1 MTAPTVRTGRRADP
15 LTHADI
21 EAGTV
26 ARLRHVVTAQSDAVA
41 VYDDEL
47 SLTYGEFALR
57 VAAVRRQVFAAVHQ
71 EADAP
76 AERPVALLY
85 SHGAAAVAALWGIV
99 TSGQPILVL
108 DPRTPPARLQAFVD
122 RVDVRLCLTDQA
134 NAATAAE
141 LVEQVL
147 VDASAENTG
156 TEADLDAMWATAPRP
171 GDAAAYAFTSGSTG
185 RPKVVVN
192 DHRMLVRDAWAN
204 ARATDCYDADDV
216 VAHTLPMAFH
226 AGLMATCAGILVG
239 TTLAMYDI
247 RARGINSLPGW
258 IEQNQ
263 VTIVQASPAILRN
276 LVGIAPDPQ
285 HLARL
290 RSITIA
296 GEAAYGPDI
305 EAARSLLPPDCLLRN
320 RYGSSETSLL
330 TEYQVDC
337 THPPLE
343 GLLPV
348 GRPIPDIE
356 LRIVDAE
363 GVPVPPGGS
372 GTVTLSGRNLASGYL
387 GDPEA
392 TDRAFTPDP
401 DGLTRTYRSSDVGTV
416 DETGAL
422 RLLGRRDHS
431 VKIRGYLVEP
441 GEVDAALSALDEVR
455 ESLTIGAEKSG
466 ESGGKRLVSYIVS
479 TADRP
484 SAAAMRQHLA
494 GVLPSYMVP
503 ESIVFIEALPRTD
516 RGKLDRNALPE
527 PPEVTAGGSTEQL
540 SEWEEVVRALWCSVL
555 ALPDISL
562 DDDFFELGG
571 DSLAAESLMS
581 RMASE
586 LGVAATE
593 AQTTVLVQAPTLRE
607 FAERVT
613 RKVSAANQTLVPLR
627 GSGSRPPLF
636 LLTGGGGLGV
646 TLVPLVRH
654 LPEDLP
660 VYALQAYGLEARG
673 VPDWSVEASARRHIK
688 TLRSIQ
694 PVGPYFIGGHSFGGV
709 LALEVAQQLREAGQQ
724 VELLVVI
731 DSFPPDRKSH
741 APLEGSTVQKL
752 RTALGVATTGLR
764 GTPGDDQ
771 YWRFWRQSNYLHQ
784 RYRAKPYDGETL
796 IIVAAD
802 SEEKHERRAW
812 APYLTGTWRLT
823 HVPGDH
829 MSILRDPFAG
839 KTSEVIWE
847 QLEPA
852 QQRDPAEARPRRE
865 QARPRLVRRSKAWP
879 DQF

>member
-1 MTAPTVRTGRRADP
+1 MTAQTVHTGRRADP
-15 LTHADI
+15 LTYADV
-21 EAGTV
+21 EAGTI
-26 ARLRHVVTAQSDAVA
+26 ARLRHVVIAQPDAVA
-41 VYDDEL
+41 VHDGDL
-47 SLTYGEFALR
+47 SLTYAEFALR
-57 VAAVRRQVFAAVHQ
+57 VAAVRRQVFAATHG
-71 EADAP
+71 P
-76 AERPVALLY
+76 AGSQDERPVALLY
-85 SHGAAAVAALWGIV
+85 SHGAAAVAAVWGIIA
-99 TSGQPILVL
+99 SGRPILVL
-108 DPRTPPARLQAFVD
+108 DPRTPPARLRSFVE

-147 VDASAENTG
+147 VDASAEESG
-156 TEADLDAMWATAPRP
+156 SPADLDALWGTAPRP
-171 GDAAAYAFTSGSTG
+171 TDAAAYAFTSGSTG

-204 ARATDCYDADDV
+204 ARATDCYDVDDV

-239 TTLAMYDI
+239 TTMALYDI
-247 RARGINSLPGW
+247 RSRGINGLPAW

-263 VTIVQASPAILRN
+263 ITIVQASPAILRN
-276 LVGIAPDPQ
+276 LVGISPDPRL
-285 HLARL
+285 LARL
-290 RSITIA
+290 RSVTIA

-305 EAARSLLPPDCLLRN
+305 EAARALFPAGCTLRN

-330 TEYQVDC
+330 TEYQVDSE
-337 THPPLE
+337 HPPLE

-363 GVPVPPGGS
+363 GVPVPVGGS
-372 GTVTLSGRNLASGYL
+372 GTVTLTGRNLATGYL
-387 GDPEA
+387 GDQAA
-392 TDRAFTPDP
+392 TDKAFTPDP
-401 DGLTRTYRSSDVGTV
+401 ATGGRTYRSSDVGTV
-416 DETGAL
+416 GPDGAL

-441 GEVDAALSALDEVR
+441 GEVDAALSSMEDVR
-455 ESLTIGAEKSG
+455 ESLTVGAEKG
-466 ESGGKRLVSYIVS
+466 GDSGGKRLVSYVVS

-484 SAAAMRQHLA
+484 SAAAIRQHLA

-503 ESIVFIEALPRTD
+503 ESIVFLEALPRTD

-527 PPEVTAGGSTEQL
+527 PPEVTAGRGAEHL

-555 ALPDISL
+555 ALPEVGL
-562 DDDFFELGG
+562 EDDFFELGG

-586 LGVAATE
+586 LGVPTAE
-593 AQTTVLVQAPTLRE
+593 AQTTVLVQAPTLGE

-613 RKVSAANQTLVPLR
+613 RKVDVANQTLVPLR
-627 GSGSRPPLF
+627 GTGSRPPLF

-654 LPEDLP
+654 LPEDQP
-660 VYALQAYGLEARG
+660 VYALQAHGLEARG
-673 VPDWSVEASARRHIK
+673 IPDWSVEASARRHIK
-688 TLRSIQ
+688 TLRTIQ

-709 LALEVAQQLREAGQQ
+709 LAYEVAQQLREAGQQ
-724 VELLVVI
+724 VELLVVM
-731 DSFPPDRKSH
+731 DSFPPDGKSH
-741 APLEGSTVQKL
+741 APLEGTPVQKL
-752 RTALGVATTGLR
+752 KTALGVATTGLR

-771 YWRFWRQSNYLHQ
+771 YWRFWRQSNYLHM
-784 RYRAKPYDGETL
+784 RYRARPYDGETL
-796 IIVAAD
+796 VIVAAD
-802 SEEKHERRAW
+802 SEEKAERRSW
-812 APYLTGTWRLT
+812 ASFLTGTWRLT

-829 MSILRDPFAG
+829 MSILRDPYAL
-839 KTSEVIWE
+839 KTSQLIWE

-852 QQRDPAEARPRRE
+852 QRRE
-865 QARPRLVRRSKAWP
+865 PSDPPQRRERSRPRLFRRSKAWP